1 MVSTRWNLFVHNSPF
16 VTITC
21 YSRDVSLKF
30 MNVLWQGE
38 NSLQTKTNELP
49 AGFLYKDL
57 WSGSNYRNLSHMCEY
72 HILKIGSYVY
82 YLGVGGILQV
92 LVISFLFFITSS
104 SNFSKTLYRRRS
116 NLEAILCCELRHFET
131 ENGPSPM

>member
-1 MVSTRWNLFVHNSPF
+1 
-16 VTITC
+16 
-21 YSRDVSLKF
+21 

-92 LVISFLFFITSS
+92 LVISFPFFITSS

-116 NLEAILCCELRHFET
+116 NLEAILCFELRHFQT

>member
-1 MVSTRWNLFVHNSPF
+1 
-16 VTITC
+16 
-21 YSRDVSLKF
+21 
-30 MNVLWQGE
+30 
-38 NSLQTKTNELP
+38 
-49 AGFLYKDL
+49 
-57 WSGSNYRNLSHMCEY
+57 
-72 HILKIGSYVY
+72 
-82 YLGVGGILQV
+82 V